1 MGKKQ
6 FNQRQKLAVLKSAEE
21 MGILK
26 AAEAAGVHYTSV
38 YDWKRRREALGD
50 AGFLAYKLAI
60 PGRGIKEISPKK
72 EEAILT
78 TWVRNRGLGPGQVRN
93 QLRRQGMTVSI
104 GTVRKIMEANGYK
117 PPRKAVTGKEEDHR
131 FEARRPLE
139 LAQMDI
145 LEFFIN
151 KLKVYLLLLLDD
163 FSRFILGFR
172 LLTQTSIDEVI
183 GLVQEV
189 IDRYGKMEE
198 MLSDRGF
205 VFYSWQGANRFE
217 KYLELEG
224 IDQIHASAHHPK
236 TLGKIEALNGHLR
249 RELLEQEHFPGL
261 EAAKVSIASW
271 VFQYN
276 YERTHQGLGG
286 LLVPADRFHGLTD
299 LIISNLGKRIDLS
312 GGYGYPFSRVERSI
326 FNLAVGPEGQ
336 MTLYLLG
343 QPIPFKIGRYTDGGE
358 IDSAGSCPPHS
369 SPAASQR
376 EGIEQ
381 GCRCKDHL

>member
-1 MGKKQ
+1 MGKKH
-6 FNQRQKLAVLKSAEE
+6 FNQKQKLAVLRSAEQ
-21 MGILK
+21 MGISK

-38 YDWKRRREALGD
+38 YDWKQRLEALGEE
-50 AGFLAYKLAI
+50 GFLAYKPAI
-60 PGRGIKEISPKK
+60 PGRGTKEISPKK
-72 EEAILT
+72 EEAILS
-78 TWVRNRGLGPGQVRN
+78 TWERNRGLGPGQVRN

-104 GTVRKIMEANGYK
+104 GTVRKIMKANGYK
-117 PPRKAVTGKEEDHR
+117 SPRKSATEKEADNR

-139 LAQMDI
+139 LVQMDI

-151 KLKVYLLLLLDD
+151 KLKGYLLLLLDD

-183 GLVQEV
+183 GLVQES
-189 IDRYGKMEE
+189 IDRYGKMGE
-198 MLSDRGF
+198 MLTDRGF

-224 IDQIHASAHHPK
+224 IDHIHASAHHPE

-261 EAAKVSIASW
+261 QEAKVSIARW

-286 LLVPADRFHGLTD
+286 FLVPADRFHGLTD
-299 LIISNLGKRIDLS
+299 LIISSLGKGIDLS
-312 GGYGYPFSRVERSI
+312 GGYCYPFRRVERSI
-326 FNLAVGPEGQ
+326 LNLAVGPEGKV
-336 MTLYLLG
+336 TLYLLA
-343 QPIPFKIGRYTDGGE
+343 QPITFEIGR
-358 IDSAGSCPPHS
+358 
-369 SPAASQR
+369 
-376 EGIEQ
+376 
-381 GCRCKDHL
+381 